1 MFISKYQG
9 PQHLL
14 KYMDNLLYPID
25 NYLFL
30 SIDYKLVLL
39 KVTFYKGG
47 YKNTVID
54 SILDW

>member
-9 PQHLL
+9 PQNLL

-30 SIDYKLVLL
+30 SIDYY
-39 KVTFYKGG
+39 YKACF
-47 YKNTVID
+47 TVSD
-54 SILDW
+54 FLQRWV